1 MESNVKKEI
10 NNEVRKV
17 TNMMKGSSLDEDSK
31 GKMDFEAL
39 EMKIG
44 RGEFQEHM
52 KQKCNKH
59 DLQMAYR

>member
-1 MESNVKKEI
+1 
-10 NNEVRKV
+10 
-17 TNMMKGSSLDEDSK
+17 MKGSSLDEDSK

-44 RGEFQEHM
+44 REEFQEHM